1 MGGTAVA
8 KEEIDTPPPAA
19 WDMAEGTGLNCV
31 LKAAGFKEGGYYRCL
46 T

>member
-1 MGGTAVA
+1 
-8 KEEIDTPPPAA
+8 
-19 WDMAEGTGLNCV
+19 MAEGTGLNCV